1 KDITLSSNPN
11 MGSTSTTLTHNIK
24 TI

>member
-1 KDITLSSNPN
+1 IILSPNPN
-11 MGSTSTTLTHNIK
+11 MGYINTTLTHNIK

>member
-1 KDITLSSNPN
+1 IILIPNPN
-11 MGSTSTTLTHNIK
+11 MGYINTTLTHNIK

>member
-1 KDITLSSNPN
+1 YNIILSPNPN
-11 MGSTSTTLTHNIK
+11 VGSTSITLTHNIK